1 MLYGLTTVLSRVAEI
16 QQALQRL
23 DGPATGA
30 DASVRPQATQ
40 SGLSPAQSAP
50 STDFAQVLG
59 QARTATSTSATS
71 KPNQRFN
78 ALIAQAAARY
88 GVDKDLVHAV
98 VQAESDYNPTCRSRC
113 GAMGLMQL
121 MPGTARGLGVTN
133 AWDPAQNI
141 DGGVRYLR
149 QQLDRFKDV
158 DLAVAAYNAGPGAV
172 QRHDGVPP
180 YRETQAYVKR
190 VMQTLWQRKGQ

>member
-1 MLYGLTTVLSRVAEI
+1 MLVGLTATLSRVLEI

-23 DGPATGA
+23 DGPANTAAAGP
-30 DASVRPQATQ
+30 DAVAPDATSDGRQ
-40 SGLSPAQSAP
+40 QPLS
-50 STDFAQVLG
+50 FAAVLS
-59 QARTATSTSATS
+59 QARSAAGGASSRTD
-71 KPNQRFN
+71 KPFSD
-78 ALIAQAAARY
+78 LISQAATRY
-88 GVDKDLVHAV
+88 GVDADLIHAV
-98 VQAESDYNPTCRSRC
+98 VQAESDYDPTCRSSC

-121 MPGTARGLGVTN
+121 MPGTARGLGVRN

-149 QQLDRFKDV
+149 QQLNRFKDV